1 MKKQDG
7 KIVLIFDG
15 YNALNW
21 FFVDCG
27 SGNSQNFSL
36 FELVKWKVIT
46 LRQAREALMQKLAQ
60 KFPSTEPEPV
70 EIFLV
75 FDSLKVKE
83 EKETISKK
91 EKIIRGGRKFFLIF
105 TQNADE
111 AILYLGFWIDILSEI
126 CNLKLIFVFTSQDRG
141 LTIGLENINGTSLNI
156 WRPEQI
162 FRDNKDKFIEFDF
175 S

>member
-1 MKKQDG
+1 MNREAQ
-7 KIVLIFDG
+7 KIVLVIDA

-27 SGNSQNFSL
+27 NGQNFSL
-36 FELVKWKVIT
+36 FELVDLGVIT
-46 LRQAREALMQKLAQ
+46 LQQAREALMQKLAL
-60 KFPSTEPEPV
+60 KFPIAEQV

-75 FDSLKVKE
+75 FDSSKNKE
-83 EKETISKK
+83 ED
-91 EKIIRGGRKFFLIF
+91 EKISQKKKITMGGRRFFLIF
-105 TQNADE
+105 AKNADTM
-111 AILYLGFWIDILSEI
+111 ILYLGFWIDILSEI

-141 LTIGLENINGTSLNI
+141 LTTGLENINGTSLNI

-162 FRDNKDKFIEFDF
+162 FREKEDKFIKIDF